1 VERKQIS
8 TNRRKKTPE
17 LGEIE
22 KKVISLVQ
30 GDLPIVKRPFLELAK
45 KLGVEEDVVLKT
57 LQKLQN
63 NGAIRRFGATIRHQR
78 SGYAANAMVAW
89 QVEEDRIDEIGQKMA
104 SFEGV
109 THCYQR
115 KPQKEWPYNLYT
127 MIHGKTEK
135 ACHKLI
141 QAIVATTSVKNYTIL
156 FSEDELKKTSME
168 YFPANSS

>member
-1 VERKQIS
+1 
-8 TNRRKKTPE
+8 
-17 LGEIE
+17 
-22 KKVISLVQ
+22 
-30 GDLPIVKRPFLELAK
+30 
-45 KLGVEEDVVLKT
+45 
-57 LQKLQN
+57 
-63 NGAIRRFGATIRHQR
+63 
-78 SGYAANAMVAW
+78 M
-89 QVEEDRIDEIGQKMA
+89 EEDRIDEIGQKMA